1 MPLRT
6 IARLS
11 EKRWRT
17 LNRPDRM
24 RRRQDWHCTCIQK
37 LMAAELGI
45 HTKAP
50 LPAKPRP
57 HVPGKGKADY
67 GTAKKVCRPILTE
80 YPQSCPTRY
89 EPGAGAEIPVRN
101 EPGRGLSEVRP
112 VLVGSDL
119 PEIHSKILSESA
131 RLRLLQFTLVDSRRD
146 VCRPQRLLRRPRARR
161 K

>member
-24 RRRQDWHCTCIQK
+24 RRRQDWHCTCIQE

-67 GTAKKVCRPILTE
+67 GTAKKGCRPILTE

-112 VLVGSDL
+112 VLVASDL
-119 PEIHSKILSESA
+119 PEIHRRFCMNRPVWS
-131 RLRLLQFTLVDSRRD
+131 LLQFRFVGRRYI
-146 VCRPQRLLRRPRARR
+146 CRPQR
-161 K
+161 